1 MFFAVVIG
9 GAVAL
14 GIFLIFFGLSLKY
27 SPRALRLPDVYEQ
40 RILDE
45 QTAEEIFKQQ
55 QKAEKDAARNPLMR
69 VLDRLAAPVL
79 RRPIAEKIDLALI
92 KADLP
97 LSISEALGIW
107 LMTPFVLFV
116 LVFLLNGN
124 LIVSILIWVFGA
136 LLLPAFVYIRKDRR
150 ERAIQNQLPD
160 TVTLLANALKGGQG
174 AIQAIQGVASTMQPP
189 IAEEFRRVDIDM
201 RLGVPLLDAMEKV
214 AIRIGSPDFSLLV
227 TALQVQKDTG
237 GSLYEILGII
247 ADTMRQRIRLKG
259 QIRVLTGQVRM
270 SGYVITALPFALTAL
285 LMVLAPSYMGKIFTN
300 VIGYILIGLSLFMMA
315 IGGYLISRITK
326 IEF

>member
-160 TVTLLANALKGGQG
+160 TVTLLANPLKGGQG

-214 AIRIGSPDFSLLV
+214 AIRIGSPDFSLFV
-227 TALQVQKDTG
+227 TALQVTPHTG
-237 GSLYEILGII
+237 G
-247 ADTMRQRIRLKG
+247 
-259 QIRVLTGQVRM
+259 
-270 SGYVITALPFALTAL
+270 
-285 LMVLAPSYMGKIFTN
+285 
-300 VIGYILIGLSLFMMA
+300 
-315 IGGYLISRITK
+315 
-326 IEF
+326 